1 MNIISRLGMYLV
13 RLGGPP
19 EAEAAYRILESRLT
33 VDEPPPETV
42 VGEAVSAKTADE
54 LKAEVAILQAERDSL
69 RDRLIDTDTELAKH
83 APRSAQFEI
92 MTRQIEKITEQFA
105 AFKRIGDPADIPT
118 PIIAQARLFAEEEEA
133 TTQGSGER
141 RRAQVYRKLLA
152 MFPDE
157 DKRAIGMAI
166 ELAVRGL

>member
-33 VDEPPPETV
+33 VDEPPDEKI
-42 VGEAVSAKTADE
+42 VGDAVSAKSADE

-92 MTRQIEKITEQFA
+92 MTRQIAQMKAQFE
-105 AFKRIGDPADIPT
+105 AFNRIGDPVNVPA
-118 PIIAQARLFAEEEEA
+118 PIIAQARLFAEAQEEVTA
-133 TTQGSGER
+133 GSGER
-141 RRAQVYRKLLA
+141 RRAEVYRKLLA
-152 MFPDE
+152 MFPNE
-157 DKRAIGMAI
+157 DKRDIGMAI